1 MAPKKFTES
10 DGITQ
15 WVNTSTMNK
24 PRFKL
29 KEKKTVDFSILK
41 NSATTEATSTLRPTI
56 NEPSIG
62 DKWDGVT
69 SAETVQDNGFEE
81 ADYPKRKRKGS
92 TSFNHKKS
100 MKTKNLDKIRKIK
113 ITCPNGKKQ
122 KDVLTLKPCT
132 IPTAEM
138 IRTVGAQRVR
148 LEKRYGDAKTAMI
161 LDYIAFCVSKP
172 GIQAI

>member
-1 MAPKKFTES
+1 
-10 DGITQ
+10 
-15 WVNTSTMNK
+15 
-24 PRFKL
+24 
-29 KEKKTVDFSILK
+29 
-41 NSATTEATSTLRPTI
+41 
-56 NEPSIG
+56 
-62 DKWDGVT
+62 
-69 SAETVQDNGFEE
+69 
-81 ADYPKRKRKGS
+81 
-92 TSFNHKKS
+92 

-132 IPTAEM
+132 IPTAEV

-172 GIQAI
+172 SIQAIRCIGLRNGQVVTSNEHLFGK